1 MESIN
6 DALIACVK
14 ALGGSKV
21 VGPML
26 WPEKPLDAAQ
36 RCLLDCLNPERPNKL
51 APEQVT
57 LLLRKARQAGYHEA
71 AEWMM
76 ADIGYSPPVPIA
88 PKDELAELQRRFIE
102 AVAIVR
108 CLGDKIE
115 RVSPGALRSVG

>member
-14 ALGGSKV
+14 SLGGSKV

-26 WPEKPLDAAQ
+26 WPEKPQDGAQ

-57 LLLRKARQAGYHEA
+57 LLLRKCRQLGYHDA
-71 AEWMM
+71 AAWLN
-76 ADIGYSPPVPIA
+76 ADIGYAPPVPIA
-88 PKDELAELQRRFIE
+88 PADETAELMRQFTE
-102 AVAIVR
+102 AVRIVR
-108 CLGDKIE
+108 CLGDKID
-115 RVSPGALRSVG
+115 RAAPGLLRSVA

>member
-26 WPEKPLDAAQ
+26 WPEKPSDAAQ
-36 RCLLDCLNPERPNKL
+36 RCLLDCLNQDRQARL
-51 APEQVT
+51 SPEQIA

-71 AEWMM
+71 AEWLM
-76 ADIGYSPPVPIA
+76 ADIGYAPPVPIA